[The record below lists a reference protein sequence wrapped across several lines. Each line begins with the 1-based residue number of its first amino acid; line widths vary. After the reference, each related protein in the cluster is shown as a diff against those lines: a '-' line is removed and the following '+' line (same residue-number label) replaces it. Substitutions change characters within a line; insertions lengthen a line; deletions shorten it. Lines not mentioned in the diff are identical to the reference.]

1 MKFGDLVMLKWE
13 GENQED
19 LIGLVLEDSYRDRES
34 HGVKHEYKD
43 IWWME
48 KDRVSPVRTK
58 YLQVISENSSLD

>member
-1 MKFGDLVMLKWE
+1 MKFGDLVMFKWD

-19 LIGLVLEDSYRDRES
+19 LIGLVLEDSYPACKPTD
-34 HGVKHEYKD
+34 VKHEYKD

-58 YLQVISENSSLD
+58 YLEVISENSSLD